1 MRLRAFELNEPL
13 PELREPHALVMLQP
27 WIDVGNVGTLTLSWL
42 ETQLNARE
50 LAKLAKPG
58 SFFDF
63 TRYRPTS
70 YISEGRRHLNIP
82 NTYVTYARRETGND
96 LLLFHLLEPHSNS
109 EVYVESI
116 SCLLAKF
123 NAKRYCLIGSM
134 YDHVP
139 HTIPLL
145 VTGGAMGK
153 GAEQELK
160 KLGIESSNY
169 QGPTTITSMV
179 SQRAPDMG
187 METMSLI
194 VHLPQ
199 YTQMDDDYMGTVRLI
214 EMLGSLYN
222 LDVNETYAKKAEQQL
237 EQINEALNRNPQL
250 KTIVEQL
257 EAHYEARGQK
267 KKEEETPQLSP
278 EIEKFLMEMDKRF
291 REDPG

>member
-1 MRLRAFELNEPL
+1 
-13 PELREPHALVMLQP
+13 
-27 WIDVGNVGTLTLSWL
+27 
-42 ETQLNARE
+42 
-50 LAKLAKPG
+50 
-58 SFFDF
+58 
-63 TRYRPTS
+63 
-70 YISEGRRHLNIP
+70 
-82 NTYVTYARRETGND
+82 
-96 LLLFHLLEPHSNS
+96 
-109 EVYVESI
+109 ESI